1 MVFLVRAI
9 GALARLGAGTR
20 MFTRSDQAAVV
31 IHGIPL
37 ALEFRKALVVVATLV
52 MGIGHRTD
60 SRNDRS
66 NERVRARNLVSHA
79 VIDDLRR
86 RIEAQI
92 VLAPLLVDIGSF
104 EGILS
109 TDARQGILVDG
120 NLAVVFGKL
129 DDVQVVAIGALT
141 IFTAAENHIA
151 RTVIFDENARVKT
164 VSNAITSSD
173 YAGAKGSGD
182 IVHAM
187 SFLDGVGIGAVDAC
201 RGKHAHAA
209 GAIGINNVDSTLV
222 DSDAGSPGIVGVIPE
237 FSLGAENHAVVG
249 PVLHVLRGERVKPHD
264 VVIVVLLGAVIID
277 IGQDVESITIGST
290 GRVRQIV
297 IS

>member
-1 MVFLVRAI
+1 
-9 GALARLGAGTR
+9 

-37 ALEFRKALVVVATLV
+37 ALKFRKALVVVAALV
-52 MGIGHRTD
+52 MGIGYPSD
-60 SRNDRS
+60 SGNDRS

-86 RIEAQI
+86 RIEAQV
-92 VLAPLLVDIGSF
+92 VLAPLLVDIGSL
-104 EGILS
+104 EGILG

-120 NLAVVFGKL
+120 NLAVVFGEL

-164 VSNAITSSD
+164 VSNAIAATD
-173 YAGAKGSGD
+173 YARAKGSGNV
-182 IVHAM
+182 IHAM
-187 SFLDGVGIGAVDAC
+187 SFLDGVGIGTVDAC

-209 GAIGINNVDSTLV
+209 GAIGINNVDSTLGR
-222 DSDAGSPGIVGVIPE
+222 SSTSCPG
-237 FSLGAENHAVVG
+237 
-249 PVLHVLRGERVKPHD
+249 R
-264 VVIVVLLGAVIID
+264 
-277 IGQDVESITIGST
+277 
-290 GRVRQIV
+290 
-297 IS
+297 